1 MSNIRDRF
9 VTTFNEHLAVSI
21 EAAIEKHV
29 PALKIEL
36 DRGSNPLQFA
46 LIWAVGLECLTRL
59 EFRVEHDITVPWSL
73 LRDWMRAADITKD
86 FDGTFEY
93 GSRGALAG
101 STRSSARDRR
111 RTSRR
116 AGSPPSSGCSQPL
129 PPVCRADSAS
139 RVARGYLS
147 SAYAYPYRPARL
159 PV

>member
-9 VTTFNEHLAVSI
+9 VTTFGEHLAVSI

-93 GSRGALAG
+93 GSRGVGRFDEILGPRSEADVEAGWVATEQWLLA
-101 STRSSARDRR
+101 TAP
-111 RTSRR
+111 
-116 AGSPPSSGCSQPL
+116 AGLQG
-129 PPVCRADSAS
+129 R
-139 RVARGYLS
+139 
-147 SAYAYPYRPARL
+147 
-159 PV
+159 